1 MIASRSQDRRNG
13 ARSNSVSRKM
23 RRRMSKLFFIGL
35 FLTLAIG
42 ASAQPASPA
51 TQDKPAAPLSAQPA
65 QSPAA
70 TPSSSQT
77 QAVPRS
83 PRSRTITGRVVDQNN
98 APLED
103 TTILSLPAGLA
114 NAQQA
119 AMTAASIRPTSS
131 DEQGRFSIDNVAPG
145 AYLIYADLP
154 GYVAAPDDNEARE
167 PKYYRPGDTASIRM
181 IKGGIITGTVST
193 MTGEPIIGI
202 KVNAIR
208 LRDSKGGAMS
218 QNVFDL
224 RREFRT
230 DDRGVYRIYG
240 LLPGTYLISTG
251 GRSIVPVLTG
261 AYDSDAPTY
270 YPSATRDTAAEV
282 TVHSGEEMGTID
294 IRYRDYTGHAM
305 SGTVSGATAG
315 RSMSVVGVILS
326 DAVTQAFFG
335 LAVMPMAQGAQSF
348 QFDGIPDGEY
358 IIAAT
363 TSDSS
368 AGSPPRR
375 VTVKGADAS
384 GIELTIAP
392 YVSIAGRVVLEP
404 VPAAE
409 RKADCQPRRASSIE
423 ETVLLARADNQAS
436 EQTDGK
442 TQPPARQAKPF
453 SLFPFPVDST
463 PNNKGEFKISRLDAG
478 RQHIVIRFPSED
490 WYVRSLKLP
499 PQPPA
504 TEARDAARN
513 GVTVKSGEQVQ
524 GLTITLAEGAAG
536 LRGRVVQATE
546 GARLP
551 ERLRLHLV
559 PAEKEAADEV
569 LRYYEA
575 EVKGDGFELQNLSPG
590 RYFVIARRAAD
601 DRASEDSPLP
611 VAWDTDARQRLHQR
625 AEAANTV
632 LELKPCQRMIDYSFK
647 YAPAARKKAEASTQ

>member
-1 MIASRSQDRRNG
+1 
-13 ARSNSVSRKM
+13 
-23 RRRMSKLFFIGL
+23 MSKLFFVGL
-35 FLTLAIG
+35 FLTLAIT
-42 ASAQPASPA
+42 ASAQSANPA
-51 TQDKPAAPLSAQPA
+51 TQDKPAAPPPAQPA

-70 TPSSSQT
+70 TPSSSQA
-77 QAVPRS
+77 QAAPRT

-114 NAQQA
+114 NAQQT

-131 DEQGRFSIDNVAPG
+131 DEQGRFSINNVAPG
-145 AYLIYADLP
+145 AYIIYASLP
-154 GYVAAPDDNEARE
+154 GYVAAPDDNEVRE

-181 IKGGIITGTVST
+181 IKGGVITGTVTT
-193 MTGEPIIGI
+193 MTGEPVIGI
-202 KVNAIR
+202 KINAIR
-208 LRDSKGGAMS
+208 LRDLKGRAMF
-218 QNVFDL
+218 QDAFDL
-224 RREFRT
+224 QREFRT
-230 DDRGVYRIYG
+230 DDRGVYRLYG
-240 LLPGTYLISTG
+240 VLPGTYLISAG

-282 TVHSGEEMGTID
+282 TVHSGEEMGAID
-294 IRYRDYTGHAM
+294 IRYRDYAGHAM
-305 SGTVSGATAG
+305 SGTVSSAITGGAMNVAL
-315 RSMSVVGVILS
+315 VILS

-335 LAVMPMAQGAQSF
+335 MAITPMAQGAKSF

-358 IIAAT
+358 IVAAMA
-363 TSDSS
+363 SDSS

-375 VTVKGADAS
+375 VTVKGADAT

-392 YVSIAGRVVLEP
+392 YASIAGRVVLEP
-404 VPAAE
+404 APTAE
-409 RKADCQPRRASSIE
+409 RKADCQPRRATSIE
-423 ETVLLARADNQAS
+423 ETVLLARADNKVS

-478 RQHIVIRFPSED
+478 RQRIVIRFPSED

-513 GVTVKSGEQVQ
+513 GVTVKLSEQVQ
-524 GLTITLAEGAAG
+524 GLTVTLAEGAAG

-551 ERLRLHLV
+551 DRLRLHLV
-559 PAEKEAADEV
+559 PAEKEAADDV

-575 EVKGDGFELQNLSPG
+575 EVKGDGFELKNLSPG
-590 RYFVIARRAAD
+590 RYFVIVRRAAD
-601 DRASEDSPLP
+601 DSASEDSPRP

-632 LELKPCQRMIDYSFK
+632 LELRPCQRMVDYSIK
-647 YAPAARKKAEASTQ
+647 YAPAARKKAEGGTQ

>member
-1 MIASRSQDRRNG
+1 MSQ
-13 ARSNSVSRKM
+13 
-23 RRRMSKLFFIGL
+23 LFFIAL

-51 TQDKPAAPLSAQPA
+51 TQDKPAAPPAAQPA

-70 TPSSSQT
+70 TPSSAQT
-77 QAVPRS
+77 QAAPRT

-103 TTILSLPAGLA
+103 ATIVSLPAGLA
-114 NAQQA
+114 SAQQS
-119 AMTAASIRPTSS
+119 AMTAAKIRPTSS

-145 AYLIYADLP
+145 AYIIYADLP

-167 PKYYRPGDTASIRM
+167 PKYYRPGDTAGIRM
-181 IKGGIITGTVST
+181 IKGGVITGTVT
-193 MTGEPIIGI
+193 TLTGEPIIGI
-202 KVNAIR
+202 KLNAIR
-208 LRDSKGGAMS
+208 LRDLKGRPMS
-218 QNVFDL
+218 QNAFDL
-224 RREFRT
+224 QREFRT

-240 LLPGTYLISTG
+240 LLPGTYLISAG
-251 GRSIVPVLTG
+251 GRSIVPLLTG

-282 TVHSGEEMGTID
+282 TVHSGEEMGAID

-315 RSMSVVGVILS
+315 GAMNVVIVVLS
-326 DAVTQAFFG
+326 DATTQAFLG
-335 LAVMPMAQGAQSF
+335 LAVTPMMQGAQGF
-348 QFDGIPDGEY
+348 QFDGIADGEY
-358 IIAAT
+358 IVAAT

-375 VTVKGADAS
+375 VTIKGADAS

-392 YVSIAGRVVLEP
+392 YGSIAGRVVLEP
-404 VPAAE
+404 APAAE
-409 RKADCQPRRASSIE
+409 RKADCQPRRAASIE
-423 ETVLLARADNQAS
+423 ETILLARADNKVSDQAGDKS
-436 EQTDGK
+436 
-442 TQPPARQAKPF
+442 QPPARQAKPF
-453 SLFPFPVDST
+453 NLFPFPADST
-463 PNNKGEFKISRLDAG
+463 PNNKGEFKISRIDAG
-478 RQHIVIRFPSED
+478 RQHIVIRFPNED

-499 PQPPA
+499 PLPPA
-504 TEARDAARN
+504 SEARDAARN

-524 GLTITLAEGAAG
+524 GMTITLAEGAAG

-575 EVKGDGFELQNLSPG
+575 EVKGDSFELQNLSPG
-590 RYFVIARRAAD
+590 RYYVIARRAAD

-611 VAWDTDARQRLHQR
+611 IAWDTDARQRLHQR
-625 AEAANTV
+625 AETANTV
-632 LELKPCQRMIDYSFK
+632 LELRPCQRMVDYSIK
-647 YAPAARKKAEASTQ
+647 YAPAARKKAEGSTQ